1 MASAAL
7 IGPDHPAN
15 LPVERPKVRI
25 TVEESVHFALANP
38 ESAHEYLWTAPYGDN
53 HIRLGPDMRA
63 FAVAMFHQ
71 LHCLRG
77 TQAALKMGW
86 GKMRPG
92 AQEHLHH
99 CFNYIRQWTL
109 CDADLTLE
117 PGDFAQRNFTTERVG
132 ATHTCTDWQPIYDM
146 VNDRWF
152 KWEDYRVAH
161 GVPQSEELQH
171 QQHEAAQ

>member
-1 MASAAL
+1 
-7 IGPDHPAN
+7 
-15 LPVERPKVRI
+15 
-25 TVEESVHFALANP
+25 
-38 ESAHEYLWTAPYGDN
+38 
-53 HIRLGPDMRA
+53 
-63 FAVAMFHQ
+63 
-71 LHCLRG
+71 
-77 TQAALKMGW
+77 MGW

-99 CFNYIRQWTL
+99 CFNYIRQWML